1 MVLPRAS
8 RLSWLQTPTPAPPGT
23 RIAQWIV
30 PYRVAIGRKEDSGKG
45 DGLVELHLSGSAAD
59 FGNSLPR
66 ASNLGFDVVPASKT
80 FPSPTPSLRISLS
93 QGVASNPSTI
103 LSVAEQAEKLLH
115 ATPTLSSEALLD
127 SLQNPDYLR
136 MILEDPLLSVGKQI
150 GLVGELQFLEKL
162 IDRADATGVPRV
174 KAFSAWKNGARD
186 FANNGIVVEAKTS
199 GGKTRKHL
207 ISDYKQLVI
216 RGAERELYVM
226 SASAAPDS
234 SGARKLP
241 EHVDHLL
248 TKLSASE
255 QTTLLN
261 RLRTWWRGGTG
272 YDHGTRG
279 AYIGEPPLSVI
290 FTPALFAISPPSST
304 PVDPLVPA
312 SFVRVLPNV
321 EEIQYRLNLEALAP
335 ISTTDFE
342 AVLDSLLT

>member
-1 MVLPRAS
+1 MVIS
-8 RLSWLQTPTPAPPGT
+8 RSSRISWLQTHTGAPAGT
-23 RIAQWIV
+23 RISQWVV
-30 PYRVAIGRKEDSGKG
+30 PYRIAIGRKEDSGHG
-45 DGLVELHLSGSAAD
+45 DGLYELHLSGSAAD

-66 ASNLGFDVVPASKT
+66 ASNLAFDVVPPSKP
-80 FPSPTPSLRISLS
+80 FPTPTPSLRISLPMS
-93 QGVASNPSTI
+93 TVSAHTTI
-103 LSVAEQAEKLLH
+103 LNVAEQAEKILV
-115 ATPTLSSEALLD
+115 ADPTLSSEALLD
-127 SLQNPDYLR
+127 SLRNPDYLSL
-136 MILEDPLLSVGKQI
+136 ILEDPLLSLGKQI

-162 IDRADATGVPRV
+162 IDRADATRV
-174 KAFSAWKNGARD
+174 SRGKAFSAWKNGARD

-216 RGAERELYVM
+216 RGGERKLYVM

-248 TKLSASE
+248 RKLSASD

-261 RLRTWWRGGTG
+261 RLRTWWRGGAG

-279 AYIGEPPLSVI
+279 GYIGEPPLSVI

-342 AVLDSLLT
+342 AVLDALLT